1 MIRVSSRRRLWRGSG
16 IVATAVALLA
26 VGGLAPASAQ
36 SPSPASSP
44 VASQA
49 VDPSI
54 PHDVPDL
61 EALFPDAVDGATL
74 FKLSMGRPT
83 LEAMGDA
90 SLGDFDALV
99 AELGIERGDL
109 ELAVANDPTSAA
121 FNFLAFRAAG
131 ISGEQLVA
139 AYERLVPQSETGAVA
154 QRISVGDQEVVWVS
168 MPNNPIPNLWF
179 WAQGDT
185 LVGIQTADQAT
196 FERLYGLLPPA
207 PSGSPAP
214 SPGASAGA

>member
-1 MIRVSSRRRLWRGSG
+1 MISSHLGRLRHIAS
-16 IVATAVALLA
+16 ITVIAAAVV
-26 VGGLAPASAQ
+26 VGGAVPTTAQ

-44 VASQA
+44 AATQA

-61 EALFPDAVDGATL
+61 EALFPDAIDGTTL

-83 LEAMGDA
+83 LEALGDA

-99 AELGIERGDL
+99 AALGIERGDL

-131 ISGEQLVA
+131 ITGEQLVE
-139 AYERLVPQSETGAVA
+139 AYETLVPQSEVDAVA
-154 QRISVGDQEVVWVS
+154 QRIPVGDQEVVWVS

-185 LVGIQTADQAT
+185 LVGIQAADQAT
-196 FERLYGLLPPA
+196 FQRLYALLPPTVSA
-207 PSGSPAP
+207 SPAASP
-214 SPGASAGA
+214 SAAL